1 MGNKNEAKRK
11 VWMDALQNADLEP
24 SYDEDFDGIE
34 VRQNGLTFVIPLE
47 SDDDVFVA
55 VLLPNCWPLHSDED
69 RTLAFRLASEVSCEV
84 KVAKAFINPDGQNV
98 SMSGEI
104 FLPAMETL
112 PGVLARLLEA
122 VAFARQRFG
131 ERMSAAKGQDS
142 STEQMLWGAGM
153 KKPSKTPPRPNL
165 LASKQGLRDLRKGIW
180 TTRRW
185 PSGSEALDGGPADG
199 GLGEGVALD
208 GDGAQDSEGLEGRDA
223 LLDEAPEGLAGK
235 ALENVAGQVP
245 DRVLEAVGAGRGVEG
260 GDGDGGL
267 DDLLEL
273 GLLEREPGAAD

>member
-1 MGNKNEAKRK
+1 MGTKNEAKRK

-104 FLPAMETL
+104 VLPAMETL

-165 LASKQGLRDLRKGIW
+165 RPGIRHLAHGQGPP
-180 TTRRW
+180 RRPPW
-185 PSGSEALDGGPADG
+185 RP
-199 GLGEGVALD
+199 
-208 GDGAQDSEGLEGRDA
+208 
-223 LLDEAPEGLAGK
+223 
-235 ALENVAGQVP
+235 
-245 DRVLEAVGAGRGVEG
+245 
-260 GDGDGGL
+260 
-267 DDLLEL
+267 
-273 GLLEREPGAAD
+273 